1 MRRKPILALAAAS
14 AMLVPAAVMTSSASA
29 AVSQSTSK
37 YFLKG
42 GMSPVKGVKVSG
54 YDGKTVYFAVTTNR
68 GAAGFVSVNSTAGLS
83 LAFGYPSFSGSSIAF
98 TGSQDAVNAA
108 LTTLAVGATDST
120 TSVQVQM
127 TAFDNGNG
135 LAFNPA
141 NQHFYKYVPIGP
153 CAINT
158 DSGCTTAEQTA
169 RNPDTAKAA
178 AEATTELGLTGYL
191 ASITSAEENNFISSK
206 IQYATAVIIGGRDAD
221 EEGTWKWVGGPDNGT
236 AFWRGC
242 AANAASP
249 GAALGYASWSTGE
262 PNNYISSTDKCGA
275 GAQTGAGEDCT
286 VTNWTDN
293 SAAEQSGY
301 WNDVPCGNN
310 AYTARRVRGYVA
322 EFGNKPAGG
331 DFAGVDFV
339 TSTMTVAVPATKPT
353 FLDTLFN
360 LIGFN
365 KKTLKKGF
373 KFTVKK
379 PKAKPQTITCPK
391 VKRLRFSYT
400 LLFTEAGRYSFYFTN
415 SKGKRVPME
424 CGTKIKDRVITGPI
438 SAPVIQSVKDN
449 EKPVITA
456 YLDVAALKD
465 TADYPL
471 LNVIL
476 KRKDGTLVRQD
487 QPNPP
492 LAGTPIR

>member
-14 AMLVPAAVMTSSASA
+14 AVLVPAAVMTSSASA
-29 AVSQSTSK
+29 AVSTSTSK

-54 YDGKTVYFAVTTNR
+54 YDGKTVYFAVTTNL
-68 GAAGFVSVNSTAGLS
+68 GPAGFVSLSSTAGLS
-83 LAFGYPSFSGSSIAF
+83 LPFGYTRFSGSSIAF

-108 LTTLAVGATDST
+108 LATLSVGAVDSA

-141 NQHFYKYVPIGP
+141 NSHFYKYVPIGP

-158 DSGCTTAEQTA
+158 DAGCTTAEQTA

-178 AEATTELGLTGYL
+178 AEATTELGLQGYL
-191 ASITSAEENNFISSK
+191 ASITSAEENDFISSK
-206 IQYATAVIIGGRDAD
+206 IQGATAVIVGGRDAD

-236 AFWRGC
+236 AFWRGT
-242 AANAASP
+242 ST
-249 GAALGYASWSTGE
+249 GTALGFAQWSSGE
-262 PNNYISSTDKCGA
+262 PNNFA
-275 GAQTGAGEDCT
+275 GSENCM

-293 SAAEQSGY
+293 SAAQQSGY

-331 DFAGVDFV
+331 DFSGVDFV

-353 FLDTLFN
+353 FLDRLFN
-360 LIGFN
+360 LVGFN
-365 KKTLKKGF
+365 TRTLKKNF
-373 KFTVKK
+373 RLTVRK
-379 PKAKPQTITCPK
+379 PKTKKAPAKTVTCPR

-415 SKGKRVPME
+415 SKGKRIPME

-456 YLDVAALKD
+456 YLDVAAARD
-465 TADYPL
+465 AADYPL

-476 KRKDGTLVRQD
+476 KRTDGTLVRQD